1 MLNNLRFS
9 VVNTVSSKLRI
20 HNQIYTPNP
29 LCNIK
34 FVYPCIESF
43 FLPFVNSVS
52 YIFIYVCVCVCVYFF
67 NFQRNLHIEGKDWTT
82 I

>member
-1 MLNNLRFS
+1 MLNKLCFS

-34 FVYPCIESF
+34 FVYPCIESYF
-43 FLPFVNSVS
+43 FFALYEQCF
-52 YIFIYVCVCVCVYFF
+52 IHIYVCVYIYFF
-67 NFQRNLHIEGKDWTT
+67 NFQRNLHIDGKDWTT

>member
-1 MLNNLRFS
+1 MLNKLRFS

-34 FVYPCIESF
+34 ILF
-43 FLPFVNSVS
+43 FFALYEQCF
-52 YIFIYVCVCVCVYFF
+52 IHIYVCVYIYFF
-67 NFQRNLHIEGKDWTT
+67 NFQRNLHIDGKDWTT

>member
-20 HNQIYTPNP
+20 HKIYTPNP

-34 FVYPCIESF
+34 FVYPCIESYF
-43 FLPFVNSVS
+43 FLPFVKSVS
-52 YIFIYVCVCVCVYFF
+52 YM
-67 NFQRNLHIEGKDWTT
+67 NLHIEGKDWTT

>member
-1 MLNNLRFS
+1 MLNKLRFS

-34 FVYPCIESF
+34 FVNHFYFALYEQC
-43 FLPFVNSVS
+43 
-52 YIFIYVCVCVCVYFF
+52 FIYMCIYIFF

-82 I
+82 SELEQYISD